1 MHRFRRVLVGL
12 DRDPNLEDDARERI
26 AGDVAA
32 AGTGLAPDVHV
43 TCTSPIRAILGEVA
57 RADPDLLVMATV
69 SLWGIAKRLVG
80 STAERALA
88 RVDCSLLTV
97 KPEEFV
103 SPVEV
108 E

>member
-1 MHRFRRVLVGL
+1 MARADTDLVA
-12 DRDPNLEDDARERI
+12 DVQI
-26 AGDVAA
+26 A
-32 AGTGLAPDVHV
+32 
-43 TCTSPIRAILGEVA
+43 CTSPIRAILGEV
-57 RADPDLLVMATV
+57 RRVDPDLLVMGTV
-69 SLWGIAKRLVG
+69 SRWGIARRLLG
-80 STAERALA
+80 NTAERVLE